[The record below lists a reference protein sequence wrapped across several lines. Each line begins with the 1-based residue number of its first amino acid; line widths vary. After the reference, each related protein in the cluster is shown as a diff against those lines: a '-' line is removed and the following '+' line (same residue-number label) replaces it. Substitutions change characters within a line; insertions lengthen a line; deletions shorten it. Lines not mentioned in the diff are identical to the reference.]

1 MPKTTQ
7 EHIGTV
13 FSFLALD
20 KNEVFSESST
30 KKRLLIPFAQT
41 KISDFNIM
49 IIGSRPSSGRTL
61 FLNEL
66 LIANVL
72 LFPSDFML
80 DTPEPSRLLACFLTE
95 NPANYFNKFIPG
107 ILGVNQESLLCNR
120 HFRDLAE
127 FKLSIIELDATLSRR
142 PLFLE
147 FSLPSAIN
155 EFITAIEKDI
165 ETCNPDFIFI
175 DGIEALA
182 QPENREYENHGTR
195 NIDLWLDACLQLSKK
210 HSISF
215 IITRLL
221 NPQYDRSFDL
231 YQPVFSDFNSSS
243 IDSSCDIVVSM
254 VRPCLNGVSHE
265 FDKLSNDR
273 AVHFSVHRDR
283 TGKLSGKYKCEIES
297 EILRIVFPK
306 KNYI

>member
-7 EHIGTV
+7 EHIGTLIN
-13 FSFLALD
+13 FLSLGR
-20 KNEVFSESST
+20 KEVFSETPT
-30 KKRLLIPFAQT
+30 KNGLLIPFAQT
-41 KISDFNIM
+41 NVTYFNIM

-66 LIANVL
+66 LIANTIFRATDNRFDV
-72 LFPSDFML
+72 
-80 DTPEPSRLLACFLTE
+80 PEPCRTLTYFLTE
-95 NPANYFNKFIPG
+95 NPVNYFNKFIPG
-107 ILGVNQESLLCNR
+107 ILDINQETLLWNS
-120 HFRDLAE
+120 HFRESAE
-127 FKLSIIELDATLSRR
+127 FQRDIIDLEATLSRH
-142 PLFLE
+142 PLFLD
-147 FSLPSAIN
+147 FSLPSAID
-155 EFITAIEKDI
+155 EFVKAIESDI
-165 ETCNPDFIFI
+165 EACHPDFIFI

-195 NIDLWLDACLQLSKK
+195 NIDLWLDACLQLSSK

-254 VRPCLNGVSHE
+254 VRPCLNGVNPE

-273 AVHFSVHRDR
+273 GIHFFVHRDR

-297 EILRIVFPK
+297 EIPRIVFPK
-306 KNYI
+306 KNCI

>member
-1 MPKTTQ
+1 MPITTQ

-13 FSFLALD
+13 FNFLALD

-41 KISDFNIM
+41 RITAFNTM

-66 LIANVL
+66 LIANAL
-72 LFPSDFML
+72 IYPSGFIIDS
-80 DTPEPSRLLACFLTE
+80 PEPSRLLAYFLTE

-107 ILGVNQESLLCNR
+107 IIGVNLESLSCNR
-120 HFRDLAE
+120 HFRDSSE
-127 FKLSIIELDATLSRR
+127 FKRSIIDLDATLSKR

-147 FSLPSAIN
+147 FSLPSAID

-210 HSISF
+210 HSIPF

-231 YQPVFSDFNSSS
+231 YQPVFSDFNSST

-254 VRPCLNGVSHE
+254 VRPCLNGVNPE
-265 FDKLSNDR
+265 YDRLSGDR
-273 AVHFSVHRDR
+273 AVHFFVHRDR
-283 TGKLSGKYKCEIES
+283 TGNLSGKYKCEIEI
-297 EILRIVFPK
+297 EIPRMVFPK
-306 KNYI
+306 KDYI